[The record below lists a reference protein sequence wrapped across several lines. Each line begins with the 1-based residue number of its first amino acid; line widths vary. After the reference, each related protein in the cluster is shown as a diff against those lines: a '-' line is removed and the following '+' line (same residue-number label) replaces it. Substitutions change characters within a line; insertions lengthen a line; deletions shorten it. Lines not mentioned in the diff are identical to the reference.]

1 MGSVGDYNTV
11 SSGNF
16 PTRKISNLELDHDTH
31 GLVSLD
37 WTTSGR
43 KISNLKDDHAGE
55 DDKICSVSSPKAIQI
70 SLEHIT
76 N

>member
-1 MGSVGDYNTV
+1 MGSVDDYNDV

-16 PTRKISNLELDHDTH
+16 PTGKISNLELDHDTH

-43 KISNLKDDHAGE
+43 KISELFFDLW
-55 DDKICSVSSPKAIQI
+55 KISII
-70 SLEHIT
+70 
-76 N
+76 